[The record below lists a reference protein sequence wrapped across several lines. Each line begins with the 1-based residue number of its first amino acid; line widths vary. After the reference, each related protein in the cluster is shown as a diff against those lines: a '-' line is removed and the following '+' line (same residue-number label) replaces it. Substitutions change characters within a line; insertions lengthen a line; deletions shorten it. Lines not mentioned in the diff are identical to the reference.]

1 MSNYHKI
8 ISSNNYVSVNDIDVE
23 KLVDY
28 ILRNHRDEFE
38 EAYDMDKYSFQDLKE
53 CKTIA
58 AVEAVTGDDIQGVWQ
73 RVLASIVP
81 SALLLLKKTPP
92 SLGDISSHR
101 LPKPKY
107 AI

>member
-1 MSNYHKI
+1 MSNHHKI
-8 ISSNNYVSVNDIDVE
+8 ISNNYVSVNDVDVE

-28 ILRNHRDEFE
+28 ILKNHRDEFE
-38 EAYDMDKYSFQDLKE
+38 EAYGMDKYSFQDLRE
-53 CKTIA
+53 CKTLA

-81 SALLLLKKTPP
+81 SALLLLKKPMP
-92 SLGDISSHR
+92 KLGDISSHR

-107 AI
+107 AV